1 MQFYHPIY
9 SLSSNEIHWWR
20 WKSENIDCRKASAQ
34 GSRELFYWFPPL
46 SDSLEVDED
55 PHLEEPDSGNK
66 ADLKPEKDE
75 CLWKINLLVT
85 SIDKLNFDTTVNVEG
100 EWFINE
106 NFRFGLLLCI
116 CLWFCIIRYQYWH
129 RQWPLVSNE
138 CSNITA
144 CTNKV
149 ISYGMWKKS
158 ETHAMLSLKY
168 QPSGKVKSQFY
179 LEELSLSPYHMK
191 AQRVILILHN
201 SSIMDKSHVTWWK
214 G

>member
-1 MQFYHPIY
+1 MLCYWRRHLVQFAAGMNLYLPQLHHPIHS
-9 SLSSNEIHWWR
+9 SLSDEVCWWR
-20 WKSENIDCRKASAQ
+20 WKSENVDCRKESVQ
-34 GSRELFYWFPPL
+34 RSRELFYWFPPL

-116 CLWFCIIRYQYWH
+116 CLDSVS
-129 RQWPLVSNE
+129 LVTS
-138 CSNITA
+138 
-144 CTNKV
+144 TNV
-149 ISYGMWKKS
+149 DSDLWSVMNAL
-158 ETHAMLSLKY
+158 T
-168 QPSGKVKSQFY
+168 
-179 LEELSLSPYHMK
+179 
-191 AQRVILILHN
+191 
-201 SSIMDKSHVTWWK
+201 
-214 G
+214 